1 MEIKHYN
8 PLDQNWT
15 KYLFFTGKGGV
26 GKTSTAA
33 ATAIAQARS
42 GKRVLLLSTD
52 PASNLQD
59 VFEQPLDNK
68 GTKIESVPGLTVIN
82 LDPIEAAEEYKQSV
96 VGPYR
101 GKLPESV
108 IANMEEQLSGSCTV
122 EIASFNEFSKF
133 ITDPDIENNYDSVIF
148 DTAPTGHTLRM
159 LQLPSAWDSFIDTS
173 THGASCLGQ
182 LSGLDEHREMYKQ
195 AVKMLGDENLT
206 TLILVARPD
215 KASLTEAARASEE
228 LGQIGIENQMLVLNG
243 LLPHVDS
250 GDMLAGEFAQRQNRA
265 LKQIPEAL
273 RKMPSRSIELHSFN
287 LSGIESLG
295 RMFGPEE
302 ESSETVEL
310 AHLESKQMKDLID
323 DLVRS
328 GKKVV
333 FTMGKGGVGKTTI
346 AARIARELAGRGR
359 AVVLATT
366 DPAGHLA
373 KEAFRDPGIEI
384 RNISEAEE
392 LAKYREEVVG
402 KAVAG
407 GASQEDI
414 DYIEEDLRSPCTQEI
429 AVFRAFADIVD
440 EAQEKVVVI
449 DTAPT
454 GHTLLLLNSTE
465 SYHHEMERS
474 KADIPESVTRLLPR
488 LRNAEET
495 EVVIVTLPEATP
507 FYEADRLKED
517 LERAEIAQKWWVIN
531 ASLLA
536 AEPEDKFLKSRAA
549 GEERWI
555 RQIEKTAGGNAVLVP
570 WTA

>member
-1 MEIKHYN
+1 M
-8 PLDQNWT
+8 
-15 KYLFFTGKGGV
+15 
-26 GKTSTAA
+26 
-33 ATAIAQARS
+33 
-42 GKRVLLLSTD
+42 
-52 PASNLQD
+52 
-59 VFEQPLDNK
+59 
-68 GTKIESVPGLTVIN
+68 
-82 LDPIEAAEEYKQSV
+82 
-96 VGPYR
+96 
-101 GKLPESV
+101 
-108 IANMEEQLSGSCTV
+108 
-122 EIASFNEFSKF
+122 
-133 ITDPDIENNYDSVIF
+133 
-148 DTAPTGHTLRM
+148 
-159 LQLPSAWDSFIDTS
+159 
-173 THGASCLGQ
+173 
-182 LSGLDEHREMYKQ
+182 
-195 AVKMLGDENLT
+195 
-206 TLILVARPD
+206 
-215 KASLTEAARASEE
+215 
-228 LGQIGIENQMLVLNG
+228 
-243 LLPHVDS
+243 
-250 GDMLAGEFAQRQNRA
+250 
-265 LKQIPEAL
+265 
-273 RKMPSRSIELHSFN
+273 
-287 LSGIESLG
+287 
-295 RMFGPEE
+295 
-302 ESSETVEL
+302 
-310 AHLESKQMKDLID
+310 
-323 DLVRS
+323 
-328 GKKVV
+328 
-333 FTMGKGGVGKTTI
+333 
-346 AARIARELAGRGR
+346 
-359 AVVLATT
+359 LATT